1 MGLNLEKLENVKHR
15 GSRIIARCPA
25 CAEQGHDQKG
35 NHLFIDEQ
43 GRFSCVIYPAEAGKE
58 HRKRIYELIG
68 TKNKKSGV
76 PSTSYVK
83 PIKVRKATYGKTHGK
98 NYGKVIKSDILG
110 HLGRVNQTHAYREKE
125 NKDNIYDKDI
135 EKGVPTVPD
144 IETELIPISDETL
157 RDVFLEVMHRISD
170 NYIEGTIKYIQEYH
184 KDFDDVINT
193 IDIQINE
200 IWEKCN
206 VGKASLDDF
215 RNSLALYENIYKEAI
230 EIYKKVK
237 Q

>member
-1 MGLNLEKLENVKHR
+1 MKCNVLKTVKLKTSQGKLELQQGQVVALHNDIAIR
-15 GSRIIARCPA
+15 LINEGRI
-25 CAEQGHDQKG
+25 
-35 NHLFIDEQ
+35 
-43 GRFSCVIYPAEAGKE
+43 
-58 HRKRIYELIG
+58 
-68 TKNKKSGV
+68 V
-76 PSTSYVK
+76 P
-83 PIKVRKATYGKTHGK
+83 
-98 NYGKVIKSDILG
+98 
-110 HLGRVNQTHAYREKE
+110 
-125 NKDNIYDKDI
+125 I

>member
-1 MGLNLEKLENVKHR
+1 MKYNVLENIKLKISKGDLEVLP
-15 GSRIIARCPA
+15 GQVIAL
-25 CAEQGHDQKG
+25 Q
-35 NHLFIDEQ
+35 
-43 GRFSCVIYPAEAGKE
+43 
-58 HRKRIYELIG
+58 
-68 TKNKKSGV
+68 
-76 PSTSYVK
+76 
-83 PIKVRKATYGKTHGK
+83 
-98 NYGKVIKSDILG
+98 
-110 HLGRVNQTHAYREKE
+110 
-125 NKDNIYDKDI
+125 DNIAIILINEGRIVPI

-206 VGKASLDDF
+206 VGNASLDDF

>member
-1 MGLNLEKLENVKHR
+1 MKYNVLENIKLKISKGDLEVLP
-15 GSRIIARCPA
+15 GQVIAL
-25 CAEQGHDQKG
+25 Q
-35 NHLFIDEQ
+35 
-43 GRFSCVIYPAEAGKE
+43 
-58 HRKRIYELIG
+58 
-68 TKNKKSGV
+68 
-76 PSTSYVK
+76 
-83 PIKVRKATYGKTHGK
+83 
-98 NYGKVIKSDILG
+98 
-110 HLGRVNQTHAYREKE
+110 
-125 NKDNIYDKDI
+125 DNIAIILINEGRIVPI